1 MSGKIVTA
9 NRLGDGLVVYLDTAG
24 GWSEYVE
31 AARVAQ
37 SEEQSAEI
45 LALAEVP
52 AQATL
57 VVGPYL
63 MDVSLE
69 NGEPRAVSNRE
80 IIRAKGPTVHPNF
93 GKQAEGQDAG

>member
-1 MSGKIVTA
+1 MTA
-9 NRLGDGLVVYLDTAG
+9 NRLGDGMVVYLDSAG

-45 LALAEVP
+45 LALAEAP

-69 NGEPRAVSNRE
+69 SGAPRAVSIRE

-93 GKQAEGQDAG
+93 GKQADVQGAG

>member
-1 MSGKIVTA
+1 MSGQVVTA
-9 NRLGDGLVVYLDTAG
+9 NRLGDGMVVYLDTAG

-37 SEEQSAEI
+37 SEAQSVEI
-45 LALAEVP
+45 LALAEAP
-52 AQATL
+52 AQATR

-69 NGEPRAVSNRE
+69 NGAPRAVSNRE
-80 IIRAKGPTVHPNF
+80 IIRAKGATVHPDF
-93 GKQAEGQDAG
+93 GKQAEGQGAG

>member
-1 MSGKIVTA
+1 MSGKVVTA
-9 NRLGDGLVVYLDTAG
+9 NRLGDGMVVYLDTAG

-37 SEEQSAEI
+37 SEAQSAEI
-45 LALAEVP
+45 LALAEAP
-52 AQATL
+52 AQATR

-69 NGEPRAVSNRE
+69 NGAPRAVSNRE

-93 GKQAEGQDAG
+93 GKQADVQGAG

>member
-1 MSGKIVTA
+1 MTGKVVTA
-9 NRLGDGLVVYLDTAG
+9 NRLGDGMVVYLDTTG

-45 LALAEVP
+45 LALAEAP
-52 AQATL
+52 AQATR

-69 NGEPRAVSNRE
+69 NGEPRSVSNRE
-80 IIRAKGPTVHPNF
+80 IIRAKGPTVHPDF
-93 GKQAEGQDAG
+93 GKQAEGQGAG